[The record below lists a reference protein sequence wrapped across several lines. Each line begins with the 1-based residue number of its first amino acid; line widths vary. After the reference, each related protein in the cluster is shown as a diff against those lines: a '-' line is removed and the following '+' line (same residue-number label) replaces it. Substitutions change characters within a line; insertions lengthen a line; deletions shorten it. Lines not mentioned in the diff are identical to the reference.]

1 MLVTGNLGY
10 IGIELT
16 KFLKKKNKN
25 LFIIGY
31 DVGYFKSNFFLK
43 KKISKH
49 TDYQI
54 RTDLREDLFKQLEK
68 FKIDAIIHLAAISND
83 PMGNYFI
90 NPTRQINTSSSKK
103 LVNWAKKSGVSKFIF
118 ASSCSVYGFSKKVCN
133 ENSKTNPLTEYAKS
147 KITIEKYLNK
157 KTDKKFKAICL
168 RFSTAC
174 GASEMLRLDLVLNDF
189 VASAITSNEIRI
201 LSDGKALRP
210 LIDVTDMAEA
220 LYWALSYDPK
230 NFLSVNVGNEKMN
243 YQIIELASLVKK
255 YVKTAKISVNQDN
268 KDNRSYRVD
277 FSKYRKIFPRYS
289 KMKNAKFSIMNLIKM
304 IRMKKFADKKFRTGN
319 FMRLVSLKKQIEAK
333 KINRNLKILNDRRN

>member
-1 MLVTGNLGY
+1 MSEFG
-10 IGIELT
+10 
-16 KFLKKKNKN
+16 
-25 LFIIGY
+25 
-31 DVGYFKSNFFLK
+31 
-43 KKISKH
+43 
-49 TDYQI
+49 
-54 RTDLREDLFKQLEK
+54 
-68 FKIDAIIHLAAISND
+68 
-83 PMGNYFI
+83 
-90 NPTRQINTSSSKK
+90 
-103 LVNWAKKSGVSKFIF
+103 
-118 ASSCSVYGFSKKVCN
+118 N